1 MFPGEA
7 QNIRHPFIF
16 VGVSM
21 PMPTSTVQRFIFG
34 AVIPLFLIFLIAI
47 PVKSSLAGD
56 HNPLNDPAAGLM
68 SRGDYEKAV
77 EELRKALNLFPYDTS
92 VRKNLAAAY
101 LALGRQQLERKQYD
115 AAAENFDEARKLVAD
130 SGDYGIL
137 RGIALYLGKRY
148 DEAAVELE
156 QARRSGE
163 NNVSL
168 FLYLGLVYYDTGNLP
183 AAMESW
189 DRALEID
196 PENKFVRDMEVKA
209 RRESAV
215 EAHMGKEFSSM
226 FVISYDEGMK
236 SDLADAVLDTLETAY
251 NRVGSDFSCFPVA
264 RIPVILY
271 TRKDYRLVTAGP
283 EWSGGLYDGKVRLP
297 IGGASEI
304 TPVLRSVL
312 FHEYTHVV
320 VGEIT
325 GDNCP
330 TWLNEGLAEYEGR
343 KEYSPPTTELEK
355 AAVSDGLLAFSGLE
369 QSMSSLNKK
378 DATLAYQ
385 QSYSLVSF
393 MISAY
398 GLHKVREILVNLGSG
413 MRIEAAISKAFADYG
428 LTFNGIQDEWRS
440 YLRKKYQ
447 AN

>member
-1 MFPGEA
+1 MFPVEA
-7 QNIRHPFIF
+7 QNIRHTFIIARILLS
-16 VGVSM
+16 V
-21 PMPTSTVQRFIFG
+21 PTSQVQRFMLGII
-34 AVIPLFLIFLIAI
+34 IPFLLFFLVAI
-47 PVKSSLAGD
+47 PVKSSHAGD
-56 HNPLNDPAAGLM
+56 YSPLNEPAAGLM

-77 EELRKALNLFPYDTS
+77 EELRKTLNLFPYDSS

-101 LALGRQQLERKQYD
+101 SALGRQQLDRKQYD

-130 SGDYGIL
+130 NRDYGIL
-137 RGIALYLGKRY
+137 RGIALYFGKRY
-148 DEAAVELE
+148 DEATVELE
-156 QARRSGE
+156 QARQSGGD
-163 NNVSL
+163 NVTL
-168 FLYLGLVYYDTGNLP
+168 FMYLGLVYYDIGNLP

-189 DRALEID
+189 DRALELD
-196 PENKFVRDMEVKA
+196 PENKFVRDMEAKA

-226 FVISYDEGMK
+226 FVISYDEGTK

-251 NRVGSDFSCFPVA
+251 NRVGSDFSCFPAA

-297 IGGASEI
+297 IGGAAEI
-304 TPVLRSVL
+304 SPVLRAVL

-343 KEYSPPTTELEK
+343 KEYSPPTPELEK
-355 AAVSDGLLAFSGLE
+355 AAVSDGLLAFAGLE
-369 QSMSSLNKK
+369 QSMSSLGKK
-378 DATLAYQ
+378 DAVLAYQ

-398 GLHKVREILVNLGSG
+398 GLHKVRDILVNLGRG
-413 MRIEAAISKAFADYG
+413 MQIDAAISKAFADYG
-428 LTFNGIQDEWRS
+428 LTFGGIQDEWRS